1 MIFLDNEG
9 EKVISDTMRLMA
21 VLAKTNEIE
30 SGMTAYRTVQDWNR
44 SKEERNAEHFCAV
57 ARALMDSSLEAV
69 TEILTTTSYNE
80 DQLIAILSAMGMR
93 PVDAQDVTKIIIK
106 ERNRRK

>member
-1 MIFLDNEG
+1 MIFSDNEG

-30 SGMTAYRTVQDWNR
+30 NGMSSYRIVKDWDR
-44 SKEERNAEHFCAV
+44 SKEARNAEHLCAV
-57 ARALMDSSLEAV
+57 ARALMDLSLEAV

-80 DQLIAILSAMGMR
+80 NQLIAILSAIGMR
-93 PVDAQDVTKIIIK
+93 PVDAKDIIKIISK
-106 ERNRRK
+106 ERNRRN